1 MESSTSPPNSIQNP
15 IRGTTINTS
24 AGQLGLSNSQAHPQ
38 AHPQSTMSESHDS
51 SDESDGG
58 KGILKRTVEK
68 IGRNTSLT
76 RSKRHPDTDS
86 RAHRRLFSLSRHKGK
101 DRAAD
106 EFAGM
111 LGGHAAGGG
120 SSDADVSIQKSRT
133 PTNKSPKS
141 SPRVPRMAATTSDL
155 RRNKNQASDSRPS
168 LSIMGLGK
176 QDEFGIGSMRM
187 GTQALIQALQ
197 AMPWDDDR
205 DEDGPESAAK
215 RDRGKARREP
225 VSPDSSDEEG
235 QAKAGNI
242 HYGINP
248 PLEVAEDYFSNPL
261 SADEDDALRDF
272 DDATA
277 PEGLPN
283 PFKDPSQM
291 RLQLPADKLPKT
303 EGKRRMPPTV
313 RTASMATVRMKRRT
327 KLAEKLKEVFG
338 IPEIKEV
345 VAEMPCWLLR
355 SVLLQGYMYLTNTHL
370 CFFAHMP
377 TREDQVLKSGTMSKK
392 AQRTKR
398 WNKHW
403 FVLKNDVL
411 SWYQSSSDP
420 YFPHGNIDL
429 RYAISCD
436 AHREKGI
443 RLRTNQKT
451 ITLQADSVPSRDEW
465 VIFKAQNMG
474 ESVKIAIPYS
484 VIDGVE
490 RSSAMDFSETIEV
503 KVIDKE
509 ENYALDSY
517 FFAYFRD
524 LPAALAQIQQVL
536 SDYQDTTPAVEVHL
550 TDTTQ
555 INRSPQQLHLDRT
568 TSAPASSHQN
578 DSTSGFRIS
587 SLLSLRPFSTTSGN
601 EEIHKGSSLV
611 ESQGGES
618 VPIQRDTINS
628 ESAAPGTSSV
638 LSEVSVHTYPPSPSN
653 QAPPSTHSNRTSI
666 SSNWSVPGYN
676 WLRGKR
682 IFSTPSS
689 NEWGSR
695 STEGNVSE
703 IISSPRLDQSELSVS
718 SDGHNL
724 GFSILEAAEDG
735 KLADAGLE
743 EKFRSTFALDDKEAL
758 LGCIPGSLFRVLP
771 VYGRLYVSTNYFC
784 FRSSQP
790 LTRTRMMIP
799 IRDILSTE
807 KQKPFRFGQHGLVV
821 VIKGHEE
828 LFFEFGSSE
837 RRDTCRSLL
846 EMQKETLEK
855 QALSPISPTP
865 TQGKRDALILE
876 ELEPSMLIS
885 DDDPRPA
892 PEVLASDAPVMFAS
906 TSSTLLTFKPEK
918 PMHFTCLTIGS
929 RGDVQPYIALCK
941 GLQADGHK
949 VRIATHKEFQSWI
962 EGHGIEF
969 ALVGGDPAE
978 LMRICVENG
987 MFTVSFLREGVQ
999 KFRGWIDDLLET
1011 SWLACQG
1018 TDVLIESPSAMAGI
1032 HIAEALKIPYFRAF
1046 TMPWTRTRA
1055 YPHAF
1060 AVPERKMGGSYNYMT
1075 YVMFDQVFWR
1085 GISGQVNRWRRHT
1098 LRLPSTNLDKLEQH
1112 KVPFLYNFSPT
1123 VVPPPLD
1130 WYEWIRYWFLD
1141 DPEDSSAKKWTPP
1154 PDLVK
1159 FMDNARRGGKKIVY
1173 IGFGSIVVSDPDAM
1187 TQCVVEAI
1195 KLSGVHAI
1203 LSKGWSDR
1211 LSTKKSNTETPPTY
1225 PPQIYPI
1232 SSVPHDWL
1240 FERIDAACHHG
1251 GAGTTGASL
1260 RAGIPTI
1267 IKPFFGDQFFWS
1279 DRVEALGIGSSVR
1292 KLTVENLT
1300 AALRAATTDVKQ
1312 IERAKLVGQS
1322 IRAENG
1328 VRTAIEAIY
1337 RDLGYATEL
1346 FRKDTQVDL
1355 DADGSEDE
1363 TIQESKTPA
1372 ARRSSLDPVMI
1383 GSDSSCGSGRGNG
1396 EDSSWSVISDHPPP
1410 ERVRVESIG
1419 SDKRP
1424 SGESGDDS
1432 ISEAG
1437 TPNADQTQQTQASG
1451 SRGLSGLPAIGL
1463 ALLQETLTAYS
1474 PSARDNNTLWRLT
1487 IRGSDWAL
1495 GILEARAQMR
1505 GEVCIGSASAL
1516 SFISL
1521 LLLIFAHVGQ
1531 INTDTVP
1538 RQISLVTVNMTG
1550 YARGLQGATGDPTP
1564 GLFTNVS
1571 TTPLGTEAG
1580 LRNIYSWGFYKY
1592 CAYAEDGIGLCT
1604 NQTFGFPFQPF
1615 DVILN
1620 DTPEVYQIQTR
1631 YVLPQASAFV
1641 DSAYLADYTRAGF
1654 WLVFLGTLA
1663 AGIAFLS
1670 GLYKST
1676 MTFMISTVFSM
1687 FGAGCLL
1694 IGASILTA
1702 VLNKAKSINNYT
1714 VADGTPLGIIV
1725 STGSSLSLIW
1735 AAFVL
1740 LFIAMGPYL
1749 VSCSTYR
1756 K

>member
-15 IRGTTINTS
+15 IHGTTIDTS
-24 AGQLGLSNSQAHPQ
+24 PAELGLVQPHGS
-38 AHPQSTMSESHDS
+38 STMSDSHDS
-51 SDESDGG
+51 GDESDGG

-68 IGRNTSLT
+68 IGRNTSLS
-76 RSKRHPDTDS
+76 RSKRQADTDP
-86 RAHRRLFSLSRHKGK
+86 RTHRRLFSLNRHKGK
-101 DRAAD
+101 DEAAD
-106 EFAGM
+106 KVAGI

-120 SSDADVSIQKSRT
+120 ASDADVSLQKSRT
-133 PTNKSPKS
+133 PTDNSPKS
-141 SPRVPRMAATTSDL
+141 SRVSRMAATTSDL

-197 AMPWDDDR
+197 AMPWDEDR
-205 DEDGPESAAK
+205 DDDLPESMPK
-215 RDRGKARREP
+215 RERGKVRREA
-225 VSPDSSDEEG
+225 VSPDSSDEEE
-235 QAKAGNI
+235 QAKADFVLASSI
-242 HYGINP
+242 HTIHRPVAHSRLTTPSFSQSFHYDANP
-248 PLEVAEDYFSNPL
+248 PLEAAEDYFSNPL
-261 SADEDDALRDF
+261 SADEDDGLRDF
-272 DDATA
+272 DDAAT
-277 PEGLPN
+277 PEGIPN
-283 PFKDPSQM
+283 PFKDPSRM
-291 RLQLPADKLPKT
+291 RLQLPAEKLSKA
-303 EGKRRMPPTV
+303 EGKKRVLPV
-313 RTASMATVRMKRRT
+313 RTASMATVRMKRRA

-338 IPEIKEV
+338 ISEIKEV

-420 YFPHGNIDL
+420 YFPHGNVDL

-465 VIFKAQNMG
+465 VKAIRKVIFKAQNMG

-536 SDYQDTTPAVEVHL
+536 SEYQAKAPPGEAHL

-555 INRSPQQLHLDRT
+555 IHRSPQQQHLDRT
-568 TSAPASSHQN
+568 TSAPAASHQN
-578 DSTSGFRIS
+578 DSSGGFRIS
-587 SLLSLRPFSTTSGN
+587 SLLSLRPFSTATGS
-601 EEIHKGSSLV
+601 EDHKGPSMST
-611 ESQGGES
+611 SQISDGVS
-618 VPIQRDTINS
+618 VQHDPTS
-628 ESAAPGTSSV
+628 PESAAPGAGSV
-638 LSEVSVHTYPPSPSN
+638 LSEASVHTYPPSPSN
-653 QAPPSTHSNRTSI
+653 QVAPSTHSNRTSI

-682 IFSTPSS
+682 LFGAPSS
-689 NEWGSR
+689 IEWGTR

-718 SDGHNL
+718 SDGNNL

-735 KLADAGLE
+735 KAIDAGLE
-743 EKFRSTFALDDKEAL
+743 EKFRSTFALDQKEVL

-771 VYGRLYVSTNYFC
+771 VFGRLYVSTNYFC

-828 LFFEFGSSE
+828 LFFEFGSVE
-837 RRDTCRSLL
+837 RRDACCNLL
-846 EMQKETLEK
+846 EMQKDVLQQ
-855 QALSPISPTP
+855 QALSPVSPTP

-892 PEVLASDAPVMFAS
+892 PEVLTSDAPVMFAS
-906 TSSTLLTFKPEK
+906 TSSTLLTFKPDR

-999 KFRGWIDDLLET
+999 KFRGWIEDLLET
-1011 SWLACQG
+1011 SWHACQG

-1085 GISGQVNRWRRHT
+1085 GISGQVNRWRRRT
-1098 LRLPSTNLDKLEQH
+1098 LKLPSTNLDKLEQH

-1130 WYEWIRYWFLD
+1130 WYEWIRITGYWFLD
-1141 DPEDSSAKKWTPP
+1141 DPDDSSSKKWTPP

-1159 FMDNARRGGKKIVY
+1159 FMENARRTGRKIVY

-1187 TQCVVEAI
+1187 TQCIVEAI

-1211 LSTKKSNTETPPTY
+1211 LSTKKSNTEPPPTY
-1225 PPQIYPI
+1225 PPEIYPI

-1240 FERIDAACHHG
+1240 FTRIDAACHHG

-1346 FRKDTQVDL
+1346 FRKDTHVDL
-1355 DADGSEDE
+1355 EADESEDE

-1419 SDKRP
+1419 SDKCAG
-1424 SGESGDDS
+1424 GESGDSS
-1432 ISEAG
+1432 IGESRTPSAG
-1437 TPNADQTQQTQASG
+1437 QTQTSG
-1451 SRGLSGLPAIGL
+1451 SP
-1463 ALLQETLTAYS
+1463 YS
-1474 PSARDNNTLWRLT
+1474 PSAR
-1487 IRGSDWAL
+1487 
-1495 GILEARAQMR
+1495 
-1505 GEVCIGSASAL
+1505 GEV
-1516 SFISL
+1516 
-1521 LLLIFAHVGQ
+1521 
-1531 INTDTVP
+1531 P
-1538 RQISLVTVNMTG
+1538 
-1550 YARGLQGATGDPTP
+1550 
-1564 GLFTNVS
+1564 
-1571 TTPLGTEAG
+1571 
-1580 LRNIYSWGFYKY
+1580 
-1592 CAYAEDGIGLCT
+1592 
-1604 NQTFGFPFQPF
+1604 
-1615 DVILN
+1615 
-1620 DTPEVYQIQTR
+1620 
-1631 YVLPQASAFV
+1631 
-1641 DSAYLADYTRAGF
+1641 
-1654 WLVFLGTLA
+1654 
-1663 AGIAFLS
+1663 S
-1670 GLYKST
+1670 GK
-1676 MTFMISTVFSM
+1676 
-1687 FGAGCLL
+1687 
-1694 IGASILTA
+1694 
-1702 VLNKAKSINNYT
+1702 
-1714 VADGTPLGIIV
+1714 
-1725 STGSSLSLIW
+1725 
-1735 AAFVL
+1735 
-1740 LFIAMGPYL
+1740 
-1749 VSCSTYR
+1749 
-1756 K
+1756 

>member
-1 MESSTSPPNSIQNP
+1 MESSVSPPNSIQNP
-15 IRGTTINTS
+15 IHGTTIDTS
-24 AGQLGLSNSQAHPQ
+24 PSELGIPRPTGSIA
-38 AHPQSTMSESHDS
+38 MSDSHDS

-68 IGRNTSLT
+68 IGRNTSIS
-76 RSKRHPDTDS
+76 RSKRQGDTDS
-86 RAHRRLFSLSRHKGK
+86 RTHRRLFSLNRHKGK
-101 DRAAD
+101 DKAAD
-106 EFAGM
+106 EVAGI
-111 LGGHAAGGG
+111 LGGHAAGGI
-120 SSDADVSIQKSRT
+120 SSDADASPQKS
-133 PTNKSPKS
+133 KS
-141 SPRVPRMAATTSDL
+141 SPRVSRMAATTSDL
-155 RRNKNQASDSRPS
+155 RRNKNQTSNSRPS
-168 LSIMGLGK
+168 MSIMGLGK

-197 AMPWDDDR
+197 AMPWDEDR
-205 DEDGPESAAK
+205 DEDPPESAAK
-215 RDRGKARREP
+215 RGKTRRESA
-225 VSPDSSDEEG
+225 SPDSSDEEE
-235 QAKAGNI
+235 QAKADFVLASSI
-242 HYGINP
+242 HTIHRPVAHSRLATPAFHQSVHYGLNP
-248 PLEVAEDYFSNPL
+248 PLEAPEDYFSNPL
-261 SADEDDALRDF
+261 SADEDDGLRDF
-272 DDATA
+272 DDAAT
-277 PEGLPN
+277 PEGIPN
-283 PFKDPSQM
+283 PFKDPPRM
-291 RLQLPADKLPKT
+291 RLQLPEDKQSKL
-303 EGKRRMPPTV
+303 EGKKRMPPPM
-313 RTASMATVRMKRRT
+313 RTASMATVRMKRRV
-327 KLAEKLKEVFG
+327 KLADKLKEVFG

-377 TREDQVLKSGTMSKK
+377 AREDQVLKSGTMSKK

-411 SWYQSSSDP
+411 SWYQSSADP

-465 VIFKAQNMG
+465 VKAIRKVIFKAQNMG

-490 RSSAMDFSETIEV
+490 KSSSMDFSETIEV

-536 SDYQDTTPAVEVHL
+536 SDYQDTAPPGEAHL

-555 INRSPQQLHLDRT
+555 AYRGPLQQQHLDRT
-568 TSAPASSHQN
+568 ASAPPSSHQT
-578 DSTSGFRIS
+578 DSSSGFRIS
-587 SLLSLRPFSTTSGN
+587 SLLGLRPFSST
-601 EEIHKGSSLV
+601 
-611 ESQGGES
+611 GGEEPHKAS
-618 VPIQRDTINS
+618 SISTVHTGEGALMQHDPAS
-628 ESAAPGTSSV
+628 PESGAPGTSSI
-638 LSEVSVHTYPPSPSN
+638 LSEGSVHTYPPSPSH
-653 QAPPSTHSNRTSI
+653 QAPASTHSNRTSI

-682 IFSTPSS
+682 LFSTPSS
-689 NEWGSR
+689 IDSGSR
-695 STEGNVSE
+695 FTEGNVSE
-703 IISSPRLDQSELSVS
+703 VISSPRLDQSELSVS
-718 SDGHNL
+718 SDGNNL
-724 GFSILEAAEDG
+724 GFSILEASEDG
-735 KLADAGLE
+735 KAADAGME

-771 VYGRLYVSTNYFC
+771 VFGRLYVSTNYFC

-828 LFFEFGSSE
+828 LFFEFGSIE
-837 RRDTCRSLL
+837 RRDACCNLL
-846 EMQKETLEK
+846 EMQKEVLQK
-855 QALSPISPTP
+855 QALSPISPNH

-876 ELEPSMLIS
+876 ELEPSVLIS

-906 TSSTLLTFKPEK
+906 TSSTLLTFKPDR

-999 KFRGWIDDLLET
+999 KFRGWIEDLLET
-1011 SWLACQG
+1011 SWIACQG

-1085 GISGQVNRWRRHT
+1085 GISGQVNRWRRQT

-1130 WYEWIRYWFLD
+1130 WYEWIRITGYWFLD
-1141 DPEDSSAKKWTPP
+1141 DPDDSGSKKWTPP
-1154 PDLVK
+1154 PDLVT
-1159 FMDNARRGGKKIVY
+1159 FMETARRDGKKIVY

-1187 TQCVVEAI
+1187 TQCIVEAI
-1195 KLSGVHAI
+1195 KLSGVYAI

-1211 LSTKKSNTETPPTY
+1211 LSTKKSNTEPPPTY

-1322 IRAENG
+1322 IRSENG

-1346 FRKDTQVDL
+1346 FRKDTHVDL
-1355 DADGSEDE
+1355 DADESEDDE

-1372 ARRSSLDPVMI
+1372 ARRSSLDPVMF
-1383 GSDSSCGSGRGNG
+1383 GSDSSCGSGQGNG

-1410 ERVRVESIG
+1410 ERVRVESTG
-1419 SDKRP
+1419 SDKR
-1424 SGESGDDS
+1424 SGESGDSS
-1432 ISEAG
+1432 ISESR
-1437 TPNADQTQQTQASG
+1437 TPNAGQTQTSG
-1451 SRGLSGLPAIGL
+1451 SRGLSNLPAIGL
-1463 ALLQETLTAYS
+1463 ALLQDTLTAYS
-1474 PSARDNNTLWRLT
+1474 PSAR
-1487 IRGSDWAL
+1487 
-1495 GILEARAQMR
+1495 
-1505 GEVCIGSASAL
+1505 GEVPNGK
-1516 SFISL
+1516 
-1521 LLLIFAHVGQ
+1521 
-1531 INTDTVP
+1531 P
-1538 RQISLVTVNMTG
+1538 
-1550 YARGLQGATGDPTP
+1550 
-1564 GLFTNVS
+1564 
-1571 TTPLGTEAG
+1571 
-1580 LRNIYSWGFYKY
+1580 
-1592 CAYAEDGIGLCT
+1592 
-1604 NQTFGFPFQPF
+1604 
-1615 DVILN
+1615 
-1620 DTPEVYQIQTR
+1620 
-1631 YVLPQASAFV
+1631 
-1641 DSAYLADYTRAGF
+1641 
-1654 WLVFLGTLA
+1654 
-1663 AGIAFLS
+1663 
-1670 GLYKST
+1670 
-1676 MTFMISTVFSM
+1676 
-1687 FGAGCLL
+1687 
-1694 IGASILTA
+1694 
-1702 VLNKAKSINNYT
+1702 
-1714 VADGTPLGIIV
+1714 
-1725 STGSSLSLIW
+1725 
-1735 AAFVL
+1735 
-1740 LFIAMGPYL
+1740 
-1749 VSCSTYR
+1749 
-1756 K
+1756 

>member
-1 MESSTSPPNSIQNP
+1 MESSASPPNSIQNP
-15 IRGTTINTS
+15 VHGTTIDTS
-24 AGQLGLSNSQAHPQ
+24 PGELGLSQ
-38 AHPQSTMSESHDS
+38 PQSLSAMSESHDS
-51 SDESDGG
+51 SDDSDGG

-68 IGRNTSLT
+68 IGRSTSLS
-76 RSKRHPDTDS
+76 RSKRHPDADS
-86 RAHRRLFSLSRHKGK
+86 RTHRRLFSLSRHKGK
-101 DRAAD
+101 DKAAD
-106 EFAGM
+106 EVTGI
-111 LGGHAAGGG
+111 LGGHAAGDG
-120 SSDADVSIQKSRT
+120 SSDADVSLQKSRT
-133 PTNKSPKS
+133 PTNSSTKS
-141 SPRVPRMAATTSDL
+141 SPRVTRMAATTSDL

-205 DEDGPESAAK
+205 DDEATEAAAR
-215 RDRGKARREP
+215 RDRGKARREA
-225 VSPDSSDEEG
+225 VSPDSSDEEE
-235 QAKAGNI
+235 QAKADFVLASSIHTIHRPVAHSRLATPSFNQSI
-242 HYGINP
+242 HYGTNP
-248 PLEVAEDYFSNPL
+248 PFEIAEDYFSNPL
-261 SADEDDALRDF
+261 STDEDDGLRDF
-272 DDATA
+272 DEAT
-277 PEGLPN
+277 PQESLPD
-283 PFKDPSQM
+283 PFKGPQM
-291 RLQLPADKLPKT
+291 RLQLPADKLPKS
-303 EGKRRMPPTV
+303 EGKRRMPPTM
-313 RTASMATVRMKRRT
+313 RTASMATVRMKRRS

-338 IPEIKEV
+338 VPEIKEV

-355 SVLLQGYMYLTNTHL
+355 SVLLQGYMYLTNTHI

-465 VIFKAQNMG
+465 VKAIRKVIFKAQNMG

-490 RSSAMDFSETIEV
+490 KSSAMDFSETIEV

-524 LPAALAQIQQVL
+524 LPAALAQIQQIL
-536 SDYQDTTPAVEVHL
+536 LDYQATTPAADAHL

-555 INRSPQQLHLDRT
+555 INRSPQQQHLDRT

-578 DSTSGFRIS
+578 DSSSGFRIS

-601 EEIHKGSSLV
+601 DEAHKGSSMIASRSSEGV
-611 ESQGGES
+611 SA
-618 VPIQRDTINS
+618 QRDPVSPEN
-628 ESAAPGTSSV
+628 AAFGSTSI
-638 LSEVSVHTYPPSPSN
+638 LSEASAHTYPPSPSH
-653 QAPPSTHSNRTSI
+653 QVPPSTHSNRTSI

-676 WLRGKR
+676 WLRGKGV
-682 IFSTPSS
+682 FSTPSS
-689 NEWGSR
+689 IDWGSR

-703 IISSPRLDQSELSVS
+703 VISSPRLDQSELSVS
-718 SDGHNL
+718 SEGHNL
-724 GFSILEAAEDG
+724 GYSMLEAADES
-735 KLADAGLE
+735 KIAHAALQ
-743 EKFRSTFALDDKEAL
+743 EKFRSTFALDEKEEL
-758 LGCIPGSLFRVLP
+758 LECIPGSLFRVLP

-837 RRDTCRSLL
+837 RRDTCRSGLDR
-846 EMQKETLEK
+846 QKEALQK
-855 QALSPISPTP
+855 QALSPVSPTP

-949 VRIATHKEFQSWI
+949 VRIATHKEFQPWV

-1060 AVPERKMGGSYNYMT
+1060 AVPERKMGGSYNYMS

-1130 WYEWIRYWFLD
+1130 WYEWIRVTGYWFLD

-1154 PDLVK
+1154 PDLVT
-1159 FMDNARRGGKKIVY
+1159 FMETARRGGKKVVY

-1187 TQCVVEAI
+1187 TECVVEAI

-1211 LSTKKSNTETPPTY
+1211 LSTKKSTSEPPPAY

-1300 AALRAATTDVKQ
+1300 AALRAATTDLKQ

-1410 ERVRVESIG
+1410 ERVRVESTG
-1419 SDKRP
+1419 SDKRAG
-1424 SGESGDDS
+1424 GECGDDS
-1432 ISEAG
+1432 MSEA
-1437 TPNADQTQQTQASG
+1437 QTSSAGQTKTSG
-1451 SRGLSGLPAIGL
+1451 SRA
-1463 ALLQETLTAYS
+1463 
-1474 PSARDNNTLWRLT
+1474 
-1487 IRGSDWAL
+1487 
-1495 GILEARAQMR
+1495 
-1505 GEVCIGSASAL
+1505 
-1516 SFISL
+1516 
-1521 LLLIFAHVGQ
+1521 
-1531 INTDTVP
+1531 P
-1538 RQISLVTVNMTG
+1538 RRV
-1550 YARGLQGATGDPTP
+1550 
-1564 GLFTNVS
+1564 
-1571 TTPLGTEAG
+1571 
-1580 LRNIYSWGFYKY
+1580 
-1592 CAYAEDGIGLCT
+1592 
-1604 NQTFGFPFQPF
+1604 
-1615 DVILN
+1615 
-1620 DTPEVYQIQTR
+1620 
-1631 YVLPQASAFV
+1631 
-1641 DSAYLADYTRAGF
+1641 
-1654 WLVFLGTLA
+1654 
-1663 AGIAFLS
+1663 
-1670 GLYKST
+1670 
-1676 MTFMISTVFSM
+1676 
-1687 FGAGCLL
+1687 
-1694 IGASILTA
+1694 
-1702 VLNKAKSINNYT
+1702 
-1714 VADGTPLGIIV
+1714 
-1725 STGSSLSLIW
+1725 
-1735 AAFVL
+1735 
-1740 LFIAMGPYL
+1740 
-1749 VSCSTYR
+1749 
-1756 K
+1756 

>member
-215 RDRGKARREP
+215 RDRGRPVESLFLQTLVTRKGKLKQASIWNIQRRHDELTPICDLDFVLASSIHTIHRP
-225 VSPDSSDEEG
+225 VAHSRLATPSFNQS
-235 QAKAGNI
+235 I

-807 KQKPFRFGQHGLVV
+807 KQKPFRFGQHGLV
-821 VIKGHEE
+821 
-828 LFFEFGSSE
+828 

-892 PEVLASDAPVMFAS
+892 PEVASDAPVMFAS

-929 RGDVQPYIALCK
+929 RGDVQPYIALCVR
-941 GLQADGHK
+941 AASDGIK
-949 VRIATHKEFQSWI
+949 FGSLPTRISIVDRRTWNRVRFGWR
-962 EGHGIEF
+962 
-969 ALVGGDPAE
+969 DPAE

-999 KFRGWIDDLLET
+999 KVRHNGGNDNINPTQLVSVRGWIDDLLET

-1060 AVPERKMGGSYNYMT
+1060 AVPER
-1075 YVMFDQVFWR
+1075 
-1085 GISGQVNRWRRHT
+1085 ISGQVNRWRRHT

-1130 WYEWIRYWFLD
+1130 WYEWIRVTGKSIYAPLF
-1141 DPEDSSAKKWTPP
+1141 S
-1154 PDLVK
+1154 

-1474 PSARDNNTLWRLT
+1474 PSARDNNILWRLT

-1580 LRNIYSWGFYKY
+1580 LRNIYSWGFYNSDPI
-1592 CAYAEDGIGLCT
+1592 CS
-1604 NQTFGFPFQPF
+1604 
-1615 DVILN
+1615 
-1620 DTPEVYQIQTR
+1620 
-1631 YVLPQASAFV
+1631 PQASAFV

-1740 LFIAMGPYL
+1740 L
-1749 VSCSTYR
+1749 S
-1756 K
+1756 

>member
-1 MESSTSPPNSIQNP
+1 MESSTSSPNSIQNP

-411 SWYQSSSDP
+411 SWYQSSS
-420 YFPHGNIDL
+420 
-429 RYAISCD
+429 
-436 AHREKGI
+436 
-443 RLRTNQKT
+443 
-451 ITLQADSVPSRDEW
+451 

-1060 AVPERKMGGSYNYMT
+1060 AVPER
-1075 YVMFDQVFWR
+1075 
-1085 GISGQVNRWRRHT
+1085 
-1098 LRLPSTNLDKLEQH
+1098 
-1112 KVPFLYNFSPT
+1112 
-1123 VVPPPLD
+1123 
-1130 WYEWIRYWFLD
+1130 YWFLD

-1437 TPNADQTQQTQASG
+1437 TPNADQTQQTQVSG

-1474 PSARDNNTLWRLT
+1474 PSAR
-1487 IRGSDWAL
+1487 
-1495 GILEARAQMR
+1495 
-1505 GEVCIGSASAL
+1505 GEPNGK
-1516 SFISL
+1516 
-1521 LLLIFAHVGQ
+1521 Q
-1531 INTDTVP
+1531 
-1538 RQISLVTVNMTG
+1538 
-1550 YARGLQGATGDPTP
+1550 
-1564 GLFTNVS
+1564 
-1571 TTPLGTEAG
+1571 
-1580 LRNIYSWGFYKY
+1580 
-1592 CAYAEDGIGLCT
+1592 
-1604 NQTFGFPFQPF
+1604 
-1615 DVILN
+1615 
-1620 DTPEVYQIQTR
+1620 
-1631 YVLPQASAFV
+1631 
-1641 DSAYLADYTRAGF
+1641 
-1654 WLVFLGTLA
+1654 
-1663 AGIAFLS
+1663 
-1670 GLYKST
+1670 
-1676 MTFMISTVFSM
+1676 
-1687 FGAGCLL
+1687 
-1694 IGASILTA
+1694 
-1702 VLNKAKSINNYT
+1702 
-1714 VADGTPLGIIV
+1714 
-1725 STGSSLSLIW
+1725 
-1735 AAFVL
+1735 
-1740 LFIAMGPYL
+1740 
-1749 VSCSTYR
+1749 
-1756 K
+1756 

>member
-1 MESSTSPPNSIQNP
+1 MESSTSPPNPIQNP
-15 IRGTTINTS
+15 IHGTTIDTS
-24 AGQLGLSNSQAHPQ
+24 PAELGLSKPHSSSA
-38 AHPQSTMSESHDS
+38 MSDSHDS

-68 IGRNTSLT
+68 IGRNTSLS
-76 RSKRHPDTDS
+76 RSKRQDDADS
-86 RAHRRLFSLSRHKGK
+86 RTHRRLFGLSRKGK
-101 DRAAD
+101 DKVS
-106 EFAGM
+106 EGVVGI

-120 SSDADVSIQKSRT
+120 ASDADASPQKSRT
-133 PTNKSPKS
+133 PTDNSPSKLP
-141 SPRVPRMAATTSDL
+141 PRVSRMAATTSDL
-155 RRNKNQASDSRPS
+155 RRNKNQASGSRPS
-168 LSIMGLGK
+168 LSVMGLGK
-176 QDEFGIGSMRM
+176 QDEFGMGSIRM

-197 AMPWDDDR
+197 AMPWDEDR
-205 DEDGPESAAK
+205 DEDLPDSAAK
-215 RDRGKARREP
+215 RERGKAHRDP
-225 VSPDSSDEEG
+225 VSTDSSDEEEQTKADFVLASSIHTIHRPVAHSRLAIPGFG
-235 QAKAGNI
+235 QSI
-242 HYGINP
+242 HLGANP
-248 PLEVAEDYFSNPL
+248 PLEAAEDYFSNPL
-261 SADEDDALRDF
+261 SADEDDGLRDF
-272 DDATA
+272 DEAAT
-277 PEGLPN
+277 PE
-283 PFKDPSQM
+283 
-291 RLQLPADKLPKT
+291 
-303 EGKRRMPPTV
+303 V
-313 RTASMATVRMKRRT
+313 
-327 KLAEKLKEVFG
+327 
-338 IPEIKEV
+338 
-345 VAEMPCWLLR
+345 
-355 SVLLQGYMYLTNTHL
+355 LQGYMYLTNTHL

-420 YFPHGNIDL
+420 YFPHGNVDL
-429 RYAISCD
+429 RYALSCD

-465 VIFKAQNMG
+465 VKAIRKVIFKAQNMG

-490 RSSAMDFSETIEV
+490 QSSAMDFSETIEV

-524 LPAALAQIQQVL
+524 LPAALAQIQEVL
-536 SDYQDTTPAVEVHL
+536 AEYQANAPPGEAHL

-555 INRSPQQLHLDRT
+555 IHRSPQQQHLDRT
-568 TSAPASSHQN
+568 TSAPASSHPN
-578 DSTSGFRIS
+578 DSSSGGFRIS
-587 SLLSLRPFSTTSGN
+587 SLLNLRPFSTTTGS
-601 EEIHKGSSLV
+601 EEPHKGSSAVTFQSNEGTLV
-611 ESQGGES
+611 QHDPAS
-618 VPIQRDTINS
+618 P
-628 ESAAPGTSSV
+628 ESAALGANSV
-638 LSEVSVHTYPPSPSN
+638 LSEASAHTYPPSPSN
-653 QAPPSTHSNRTSI
+653 QAAPSTHSNRTSI
-666 SSNWSVPGYN
+666 SSNWSVPGYS

-682 IFSTPSS
+682 LFGAPSTI
-689 NEWGSR
+689 EWGSR

-703 IISSPRLDQSELSVS
+703 VISSPRLEQSELSGS
-718 SDGHNL
+718 SDGNNL

-735 KLADAGLE
+735 KAADAGLE
-743 EKFRSTFALDDKEAL
+743 EKFRSTFALDEKEAL

-799 IRDILSTE
+799 LRDILATE

-828 LFFEFGSSE
+828 LFFEFGSVE
-837 RRDTCRSLL
+837 RRDECRNLL
-846 EMQKETLEK
+846 EAQKDLLQQ
-855 QALSPISPTP
+855 QALSPTSPTP
-865 TQGKRDALILE
+865 TQGKRDALTLE
-876 ELEPSMLIS
+876 ELEPSILIS
-885 DDDPRPA
+885 DDAPRPA

-906 TSSTLLTFKPEK
+906 TSSTLLTFKPDR

-941 GLQADGHK
+941 GLKADGHK
-949 VRIATHKEFQSWI
+949 VRIATHKEFQSWV

-999 KFRGWIDDLLET
+999 KFRGWIEDLLET
-1011 SWLACQG
+1011 SWHACQG

-1060 AVPERKMGGSYNYMT
+1060 AVPERKMGGSYNYMS

-1085 GISGQVNRWRRHT
+1085 GISGQVNRWRRQT
-1098 LRLPSTNLDKLEQH
+1098 LKLPSTNLDKLEQH

-1130 WYEWIRYWFLD
+1130 WYEWIRITGYWFLD
-1141 DPEDSSAKKWTPP
+1141 DPDDSGAKKWTPP
-1154 PDLVK
+1154 ADLVK
-1159 FMDNARRGGKKIVY
+1159 FMDTARHANRKIVY

-1187 TQCVVEAI
+1187 TQCIVEAI
-1195 KLSGVHAI
+1195 KLSGVYAI

-1211 LSTKKSNTETPPTY
+1211 LSTKKSNTEPPPTY

-1240 FERIDAACHHG
+1240 FSRIDAACHHG

-1328 VRTAIEAIY
+1328 VRTAVEAIY

-1346 FRKDTQVDL
+1346 FRKDTHVDL
-1355 DADGSEDE
+1355 DAEGSEDE

-1372 ARRSSLDPVMI
+1372 ARRSSLDPVII

-1410 ERVRVESIG
+1410 ERVRAESIG
-1419 SDKRP
+1419 SDKR
-1424 SGESGDDS
+1424 GGGVSGDS
-1432 ISEAG
+1432 TTSESRTPGAG
-1437 TPNADQTQQTQASG
+1437 QTQASG
-1451 SRGLSGLPAIGL
+1451 SRGLSNLPAIGL
-1463 ALLQETLTAYS
+1463 ALLQDTLTAYS
-1474 PSARDNNTLWRLT
+1474 PST
-1487 IRGSDWAL
+1487 
-1495 GILEARAQMR
+1495 R
-1505 GEVCIGSASAL
+1505 GEVPNG
-1516 SFISL
+1516 
-1521 LLLIFAHVGQ
+1521 
-1531 INTDTVP
+1531 
-1538 RQISLVTVNMTG
+1538 RQ
-1550 YARGLQGATGDPTP
+1550 
-1564 GLFTNVS
+1564 
-1571 TTPLGTEAG
+1571 
-1580 LRNIYSWGFYKY
+1580 
-1592 CAYAEDGIGLCT
+1592 
-1604 NQTFGFPFQPF
+1604 
-1615 DVILN
+1615 
-1620 DTPEVYQIQTR
+1620 
-1631 YVLPQASAFV
+1631 
-1641 DSAYLADYTRAGF
+1641 
-1654 WLVFLGTLA
+1654 
-1663 AGIAFLS
+1663 
-1670 GLYKST
+1670 
-1676 MTFMISTVFSM
+1676 
-1687 FGAGCLL
+1687 
-1694 IGASILTA
+1694 
-1702 VLNKAKSINNYT
+1702 
-1714 VADGTPLGIIV
+1714 
-1725 STGSSLSLIW
+1725 
-1735 AAFVL
+1735 
-1740 LFIAMGPYL
+1740 
-1749 VSCSTYR
+1749 
-1756 K
+1756 

>member
-1 MESSTSPPNSIQNP
+1 MESSISPPNSIQNP
-15 IRGTTINTS
+15 IHGTTIDTS
-24 AGQLGLSNSQAHPQ
+24 PAELGLLQSHGA
-38 AHPQSTMSESHDS
+38 STMGDSHDS

-68 IGRNTSLT
+68 IGRNTSLS
-76 RSKRHPDTDS
+76 RSKRHDDADS
-86 RAHRRLFSLSRHKGK
+86 RTSRRLFSLSRHKGK
-101 DRAAD
+101 DKASE
-106 EFAGM
+106 EFAGI

-120 SSDADVSIQKSRT
+120 ASDADVSLQKSRT
-133 PTNKSPKS
+133 PTNPSPKT
-141 SPRVPRMAATTSDL
+141 SPRVSRMAATTSDL

-197 AMPWDDDR
+197 AMPWDEDR
-205 DEDGPESAAK
+205 DDDLPETSAK
-215 RDRGKARREP
+215 RERGKTRREP
-225 VSPDSSDEEG
+225 VSADSSDEED
-235 QAKAGNI
+235 QAKADFVLASSIHTIHRPVAHSRLATPSFNQSI
-242 HYGINP
+242 HYGLNP
-248 PLEVAEDYFSNPL
+248 PQEVAEDYFSNPL
-261 SADEDDALRDF
+261 SGDEDDGLRDF
-272 DDATA
+272 DDATTS
-277 PEGLPN
+277 EGLPN
-283 PFKDPSQM
+283 PFKDPPRM
-291 RLQLPADKLPKT
+291 RLQLPADKQPKP
-303 EGKRRMPPTV
+303 EGRKRMPPPS
-313 RTASMATVRMKRRT
+313 RTASMATVRMKRRV
-327 KLAEKLKEVFG
+327 KLADKLKEVFG

-411 SWYQSSSDP
+411 SWYQSSADP
-420 YFPHGNIDL
+420 YFPHGNVDL

-436 AHREKGI
+436 AHREKAI

-465 VIFKAQNMG
+465 VKAIRKVIFKAQNMG

-490 RSSAMDFSETIEV
+490 KSSSMDFSETIEV

-524 LPAALAQIQQVL
+524 LPAALAQIQQVI
-536 SDYQDTTPAVEVHL
+536 SDYQETAPPGEAHL

-555 INRSPQQLHLDRT
+555 AHRSPQQQHLDRT

-578 DSTSGFRIS
+578 DSSSGFRIS
-587 SLLSLRPFSTTSGN
+587 SLLNLRPFSTTT
-601 EEIHKGSSLV
+601 
-611 ESQGGES
+611 GGEES
-618 VPIQRDTINS
+618 HKAASIATSQFSEGTSAQRDPTS
-628 ESAAPGTSSV
+628 PESVAPGTSSV
-638 LSEVSVHTYPPSPSN
+638 LSEASAHTYPPSPSH
-653 QAPPSTHSNRTSI
+653 QVPPSTHSNRTSI

-682 IFSTPSS
+682 LFSTPSS
-689 NEWGSR
+689 IDWGTR

-703 IISSPRLDQSELSVS
+703 VLSSPRLEQSELSVS
-718 SDGHNL
+718 SEGNNL
-724 GFSILEAAEDG
+724 GFSILEASEDG
-735 KLADAGLE
+735 KAADAALE
-743 EKFRSTFALDDKEAL
+743 EKFRSTFALDEKEVL

-771 VYGRLYVSTNYFC
+771 VYGRIYVSTNYFC

-799 IRDILSTE
+799 LRDILATE

-828 LFFEFGSSE
+828 LFFEFGSVE
-837 RRDTCRSLL
+837 RRDACRSLL
-846 EMQKETLEK
+846 ERQKDVLQK

-865 TQGKRDALILE
+865 TQGKQDALTLE

-906 TSSTLLTFKPEK
+906 TSSTLLTFKPDR

-949 VRIATHKEFQSWI
+949 VRIATHKEFQSWV

-987 MFTVSFLREGVQ
+987 MFTVSFLKEGVQ
-999 KFRGWIDDLLET
+999 KFRGWIEDLLET
-1011 SWLACQG
+1011 SWIACQG

-1060 AVPERKMGGSYNYMT
+1060 AVPERKMGGSYNYMS

-1085 GISGQVNRWRRHT
+1085 GISGQVNRWRRQT

-1130 WYEWIRYWFLD
+1130 WYEWIRITGYWFLD
-1141 DPEDSSAKKWTPP
+1141 DPDDSGSKKWTPP
-1154 PDLVK
+1154 PDLVE
-1159 FMDNARRGGKKIVY
+1159 FMETARRERKKIVY

-1187 TQCVVEAI
+1187 TQCIVEAI
-1195 KLSGVHAI
+1195 KLSGVYAI

-1211 LSTKKSNTETPPTY
+1211 LSAKKSNTEPPPTY

-1240 FERIDAACHHG
+1240 FARVDAACHHG

-1292 KLTVENLT
+1292 KLSVENLT

-1312 IERAKLVGQS
+1312 IERAKLVGES

-1346 FRKDTQVDL
+1346 FRKDTHVDL
-1355 DADGSEDE
+1355 EDDGSEDE

-1372 ARRSSLDPVMI
+1372 ARRSSLDQGMT
-1383 GSDSSCGSGRGNG
+1383 GSDSSYGSGRGNG

-1410 ERVRVESIG
+1410 ERVRVDSIE
-1419 SDKRP
+1419 SDKRGG
-1424 SGESGDDS
+1424 GESGDSS
-1432 ISEAG
+1432 IGESR
-1437 TPNADQTQQTQASG
+1437 TPNAGQTQASG
-1451 SRGLSGLPAIGL
+1451 SRGLANLPAIGL
-1463 ALLQETLTAYS
+1463 ALLHDTLTAYS
-1474 PSARDNNTLWRLT
+1474 PSAR
-1487 IRGSDWAL
+1487 
-1495 GILEARAQMR
+1495 
-1505 GEVCIGSASAL
+1505 GEVPNGK
-1516 SFISL
+1516 
-1521 LLLIFAHVGQ
+1521 
-1531 INTDTVP
+1531 P
-1538 RQISLVTVNMTG
+1538 
-1550 YARGLQGATGDPTP
+1550 
-1564 GLFTNVS
+1564 
-1571 TTPLGTEAG
+1571 
-1580 LRNIYSWGFYKY
+1580 
-1592 CAYAEDGIGLCT
+1592 
-1604 NQTFGFPFQPF
+1604 
-1615 DVILN
+1615 
-1620 DTPEVYQIQTR
+1620 
-1631 YVLPQASAFV
+1631 
-1641 DSAYLADYTRAGF
+1641 
-1654 WLVFLGTLA
+1654 
-1663 AGIAFLS
+1663 
-1670 GLYKST
+1670 
-1676 MTFMISTVFSM
+1676 
-1687 FGAGCLL
+1687 
-1694 IGASILTA
+1694 
-1702 VLNKAKSINNYT
+1702 
-1714 VADGTPLGIIV
+1714 
-1725 STGSSLSLIW
+1725 
-1735 AAFVL
+1735 
-1740 LFIAMGPYL
+1740 
-1749 VSCSTYR
+1749 
-1756 K
+1756 

>member
-1 MESSTSPPNSIQNP
+1 MESSTSPPTSIQNP
-15 IRGTTINTS
+15 IHGTTIDTS
-24 AGQLGLSNSQAHPQ
+24 PSGLGLPQ
-38 AHPQSTMSESHDS
+38 PHSSSAMSDSHDS
-51 SDESDGG
+51 GDESDGR
-58 KGILKRTVEK
+58 KGLLKRTVEK
-68 IGRNTSLT
+68 IGRNTPLS
-76 RSKRHPDTDS
+76 RSKQQDDADS
-86 RAHRRLFSLSRHKGK
+86 RTHRRLFSLNRHKGK
-101 DRAAD
+101 DKAS
-106 EFAGM
+106 EGVAGI

-120 SSDADVSIQKSRT
+120 ASDADVSLQKSRT
-133 PTNKSPKS
+133 STNSPPKL
-141 SPRVPRMAATTSDL
+141 SPRVSRMSATTSDL

-197 AMPWDDDR
+197 AMPWDEDR
-205 DEDGPESAAK
+205 DEDLPESAAK
-215 RDRGKARREP
+215 RERRKARREP
-225 VSPDSSDEEG
+225 VSTDSSDEEEQTKADFVLASSIHTIHRPVAHSRLATPGFG
-235 QAKAGNI
+235 QSI
-242 HYGINP
+242 HYGANP
-248 PLEVAEDYFSNPL
+248 PLEAAEDYFSNPL
-261 SADEDDALRDF
+261 SGDEDDGLRDF
-272 DDATA
+272 DEAAT

-283 PFKDPSQM
+283 PFKVPSRM
-291 RLQLPADKLPKT
+291 RLELPADKLSKS
-303 EGKRRMPPTV
+303 EVKKRMPPPV
-313 RTASMATVRMKRRT
+313 RTASMATVRMKRRV
-327 KLAEKLKEVFG
+327 KLADKLKEVFG
-338 IPEIKEV
+338 IPDITEV
-345 VAEMPCWLLR
+345 IAEMPCWLLR
-355 SVLLQGYMYLTNTHL
+355 SVLLQGYMYLTNTHI

-465 VIFKAQNMG
+465 VKAIRKVIFKAQNMG
-474 ESVKIAIPYS
+474 ESVKIAIPYA
-484 VIDGVE
+484 VVDGVE
-490 RSSAMDFSETIEV
+490 KSSAMDFSETIEV

-524 LPAALAQIQQVL
+524 LPAALAQIQEVL
-536 SDYQDTTPAVEVHL
+536 SEYQANAPPGEAHL

-555 INRSPQQLHLDRT
+555 IHRSPQQQHLDRT
-568 TSAPASSHQN
+568 TSAPASSHPN
-578 DSTSGFRIS
+578 DSSSGGFRIS
-587 SLLSLRPFSTTSGN
+587 SLLNLRPFSTTTGS
-601 EEIHKGSSLV
+601 EEAHKGSSTITSQSNQV
-611 ESQGGES
+611 TFHDPASPESEALGA
-618 VPIQRDTINS
+618 N
-628 ESAAPGTSSV
+628 SV
-638 LSEVSVHTYPPSPSN
+638 LSEASVHTYPPSPSN
-653 QAPPSTHSNRTSI
+653 QVPSSAHSNRTSI

-682 IFSTPSS
+682 LFSTPS
-689 NEWGSR
+689 NIEWGSR

-703 IISSPRLDQSELSVS
+703 VISSPRLEQSELSIS
-718 SDGHNL
+718 SDGNNL

-735 KLADAGLE
+735 KVADAGLE
-743 EKFRSTFALDDKEAL
+743 EKFRSTFALDEKEAL

-771 VYGRLYVSTNYFC
+771 VFGRLYVSTNYFC

-799 IRDILSTE
+799 IRDILATE

-828 LFFEFGSSE
+828 LFFEFGSVE
-837 RRDTCRSLL
+837 RRDECRNLL
-846 EMQKETLEK
+846 EAQKDVLQQ
-855 QALSPISPTP
+855 QALSPTLPTP
-865 TQGKRDALILE
+865 TQGKRDALTLE
-876 ELEPSMLIS
+876 ELEPSILIS
-885 DDDPRPA
+885 DDNPRPA

-906 TSSTLLTFKPEK
+906 TSSTLLTFKPDR

-949 VRIATHKEFQSWI
+949 VRIATHKEFQSWV

-1011 SWLACQG
+1011 SWHACQG

-1060 AVPERKMGGSYNYMT
+1060 AVPERKMGGSYNYMS

-1098 LRLPSTNLDKLEQH
+1098 LKLPSTNLDKLEQH

-1130 WYEWIRYWFLD
+1130 WYEWIRITGYWFLD
-1141 DPEDSSAKKWTPP
+1141 DPDDSGAKKWTPP
-1154 PDLVK
+1154 ADLVK
-1159 FMDNARRGGKKIVY
+1159 FMDTARRAGKKIVY

-1187 TQCVVEAI
+1187 TQCIIEAI
-1195 KLSGVHAI
+1195 KLSGVYAI

-1211 LSTKKSNTETPPTY
+1211 LSTKKSNTEPPPTY

-1240 FERIDAACHHG
+1240 FSQIDAACHHG

-1346 FRKDTQVDL
+1346 FRKDTHVDL
-1355 DADGSEDE
+1355 DAEGSEDE

-1410 ERVRVESIG
+1410 ERVRTESIG
-1419 SDKRP
+1419 SDKRGG
-1424 SGESGDDS
+1424 GESGDS
-1432 ISEAG
+1432 TTSESRTPGAG
-1437 TPNADQTQQTQASG
+1437 QTPASG
-1451 SRGLSGLPAIGL
+1451 SRGLSNLPAIGL
-1463 ALLQETLTAYS
+1463 ALLQDTLTAYS
-1474 PSARDNNTLWRLT
+1474 PSAR
-1487 IRGSDWAL
+1487 
-1495 GILEARAQMR
+1495 
-1505 GEVCIGSASAL
+1505 GEV
-1516 SFISL
+1516 
-1521 LLLIFAHVGQ
+1521 
-1531 INTDTVP
+1531 P
-1538 RQISLVTVNMTG
+1538 TG
-1550 YARGLQGATGDPTP
+1550 KQ
-1564 GLFTNVS
+1564 
-1571 TTPLGTEAG
+1571 
-1580 LRNIYSWGFYKY
+1580 
-1592 CAYAEDGIGLCT
+1592 
-1604 NQTFGFPFQPF
+1604 
-1615 DVILN
+1615 
-1620 DTPEVYQIQTR
+1620 
-1631 YVLPQASAFV
+1631 
-1641 DSAYLADYTRAGF
+1641 
-1654 WLVFLGTLA
+1654 
-1663 AGIAFLS
+1663 
-1670 GLYKST
+1670 
-1676 MTFMISTVFSM
+1676 
-1687 FGAGCLL
+1687 
-1694 IGASILTA
+1694 
-1702 VLNKAKSINNYT
+1702 
-1714 VADGTPLGIIV
+1714 
-1725 STGSSLSLIW
+1725 
-1735 AAFVL
+1735 
-1740 LFIAMGPYL
+1740 
-1749 VSCSTYR
+1749 
-1756 K
+1756 